1 MSFERQRCSVS
12 TLVRKG
18 NLFSKP
24 GRDGQ
29 YPILTVEGLAA
40 WYGELQALFDI
51 GFSVNPGEVVSVIGA
66 NGAGKSTLLRAM
78 TGMMNRGRAAR
89 ISGTI
94 ECQGRRLDK
103 LRTETIVDTGIT
115 MVPEGRMLFQR
126 MTVEENLLVGAHLA
140 RARERAADTLDEI
153 YGFFPRLGERRLQP
167 VSQMSGG
174 EQQMVAIG
182 RALMSQPSVVLFD
195 ELSLGLA
202 PIIVDEIY
210 AKVAEINRT
219 GVTCLVIEQDTR
231 RALAAAD
238 YVLVM
243 LEGRIVLSGR
253 PRELSMD
260 DITAAYFGTHQ
271 EGGR

>member
-1 MSFERQRCSVS
+1 MS

-24 GRDGQ
+24 GRDGN
-29 YPILTVEGLAA
+29 YPILTVEGLNA
-40 WYGELQALFDI
+40 WYGELQALFNLT
-51 GFSVNPGEVVSVIGA
+51 FSVNPGEVVSVIGA
-66 NGAGKSTLLRAM
+66 NGAGKSTLLRSI
-78 TGMMNRGRAAR
+78 TGMMTRGSAAH
-89 ISGTI
+89 ITGMI

-126 MTVEENLLVGAHLA
+126 MTVEENLLVGAHLP
-140 RARERAADTLDEI
+140 RTRDTAHEKLDEI
-153 YGFFPRLGERRLQP
+153 YAFFPRLSERRTQT

-174 EQQMVAIG
+174 EQQMVAVG

-210 AKVAEINRT
+210 DKVREINQTR
-219 GVTCLVIEQDTR
+219 VTCLVVEQDTK
-231 RALAAAD
+231 RALAIAD

-253 PRELSMD
+253 PQDLTMD
-260 DITAAYFGTHQ
+260 TITAAYFGTHSRR
-271 EGGR
+271 GN

>member
-1 MSFERQRCSVS
+1 MS

-24 GRDGQ
+24 GRDGK
-29 YPILTVEGLAA
+29 YPILTVEGLCA
-40 WYGELQALFDI
+40 WYGELQALFDLS
-51 GFSVNPGEVVSVIGA
+51 FSVNQGEVVSVIGA
-66 NGAGKSTLLRAM
+66 NGAGKSTLLRST
-78 TGMMNRGRAAR
+78 TGMMNRGSTAH
-89 ISGTI
+89 ITGMV

-115 MVPEGRMLFQR
+115 MVPEGRMLFHR
-126 MTVEENLLVGAHLA
+126 MTVEENLLVGAHLP
-140 RARERAADTLDEI
+140 RARETARDKLDEI
-153 YGFFPRLGERRLQP
+153 YSFFPRLSERRGQT

-174 EQQMVAIG
+174 EQQMVAVG

-210 AKVAEINRT
+210 DKVREINRS
-219 GVTCLVIEQDTR
+219 GVTCLVVEQDTK
-231 RALAAAD
+231 RAMAVAD
-238 YVLVM
+238 FVLVM
-243 LEGRIVLSGR
+243 LEGQIVLSGK
-253 PRELSMD
+253 PADMSMD

-271 EGGR
+271 MGAH

>member
-18 NLFSKP
+18 NLFSRP
-24 GRDGQ
+24 GRDGR

-103 LRTETIVDTGIT
+103 LRTETIVDTGVT

-126 MTVEENLLVGAHLA
+126 MTVEENLLVGAHLP
-140 RARERAADTLDEI
+140 RARERAGDTLDEI

-210 AKVAEINRT
+210 GKVAEINRT
-219 GVTCLVIEQDTR
+219 GVTCLVVEQDTR
-231 RALAAAD
+231 RALDVAD
-238 YVLVM
+238 HALVM

-260 DITAAYFGTHQ
+260 DITAAYFGTHRT
-271 EGGR
+271 GGR

>member
-1 MSFERQRCSVS
+1 MSI
-12 TLVRKG
+12 LVRKG

-29 YPILTVEGLAA
+29 YPVLTVERLSA

-51 GFSVNPGEVVSVIGA
+51 RFSVNPGEVVSVIGA
-66 NGAGKSTLLRAM
+66 NGAGKSTLLRSM
-78 TGMMNRGRAAR
+78 TGMMNRGSAAH
-89 ISGTI
+89 ISGII

-103 LRTETIVDTGIT
+103 LRTETIVNTGVT

-126 MTVEENLLVGAHLA
+126 MTVEENLLVGAHLP
-140 RARERAADTLDEI
+140 RVREQATEKLDEI
-153 YGFFPRLGERRLQP
+153 YSFFPRLAERRQQP

-182 RALMSQPSVVLFD
+182 RALMSNPSVVLFD

-210 AKVAEINRT
+210 EKVREINRT

-231 RALAAAD
+231 RALAVAD

-243 LEGRIVLSGR
+243 LEGRVALSGH
-253 PRELSMD
+253 PQELAVD
-260 DITAAYFGTHQ
+260 DIADAYFGTHQ
-271 EGGR
+271 KGGADGQSSL